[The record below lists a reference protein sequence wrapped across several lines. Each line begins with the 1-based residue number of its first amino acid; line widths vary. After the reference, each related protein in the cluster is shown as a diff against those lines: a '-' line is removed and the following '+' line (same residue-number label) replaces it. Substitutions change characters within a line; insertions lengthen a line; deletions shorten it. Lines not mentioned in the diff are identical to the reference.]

1 MGGAQEEP
9 EDMSLEMK
17 RIMVQIYEI
26 QEPGEAEDVAALDVD
41 RIGTVI
47 LSREGWKAPIL
58 RETVRVVQETG
69 AQSGLIPLLS
79 DGETI
84 FRILDYYQPDF
95 IHFCEV
101 LSPFSGDRTAVMQK
115 CDIMVSLQQA
125 VRERFPA
132 VAVMRSLSIP
142 RSGAAQGEKIMA
154 NIFAVMDKLAPVSDY
169 FLLDTL
175 QGSPEAAKEQP
186 VNGFVGITGET
197 CDWGIAKAVVDAGS
211 RPVILA
217 GGLDGNNVR
226 DAILTVQPAGV
237 DSCSRTNA
245 LAPDGR
251 WIRFKKDLAKVKKMV
266 EEVRRAEADRSGA

>member
-1 MGGAQEEP
+1 MQ
-9 EDMSLEMK
+9 

-26 QEPGEAEDVAALDVD
+26 QEPGEAESVVALGVD

-58 RETVRVVQETG
+58 RETVRVVQEAG

-84 FRILDYYQPDF
+84 CRILDYYQPDF

-101 LSPFSGDRTAVMQK
+101 LSPFSGDRMAVMQK
-115 CDIMVSLQQA
+115 CDALISLQQA

-142 RSGAAQGEKIMA
+142 RSGAAEEEEIMA

-175 QGSPEAAKEQP
+175 QGSPGAVQEQP
-186 VNGFVGITGET
+186 VTGFVGITGET
-197 CDWGIAKAVVDAGS
+197 CDWRIAKAVVAAGL

-217 GGLDGNNVR
+217 GGLDGENVR
-226 DAILTVQPAGV
+226 EAILTVQPAGV

-245 LAPDGR
+245 MAPDGR

-266 EEVRRAEADRSGA
+266 EEVRRAEGDRSGA

>member
-1 MGGAQEEP
+1 
-9 EDMSLEMK
+9 
-17 RIMVQIYEI
+17 
-26 QEPGEAEDVAALDVD
+26 
-41 RIGTVI
+41 
-47 LSREGWKAPIL
+47 
-58 RETVRVVQETG
+58 
-69 AQSGLIPLLS
+69 
-79 DGETI
+79 
-84 FRILDYYQPDF
+84 
-95 IHFCEV
+95 
-101 LSPFSGDRTAVMQK
+101 
-115 CDIMVSLQQA
+115 
-125 VRERFPA
+125 
-132 VAVMRSLSIP
+132 
-142 RSGAAQGEKIMA
+142 MA

-175 QGSPEAAKEQP
+175 QGSPGAAQEQP

-251 WIRFKKDLAKVKKMV
+251 WIRFKKDLSKVKKMV
-266 EEVRRAEADRSGA
+266 EEVRRAEADGSGA